1 MGAIVLLLLLIGRW
15 QRSWGYVYAAGG
27 AGLVALCW
35 PAAARLL
42 SGWWMAL
49 AKAIGAVTG
58 RLLLL
63 LVFGLILLPVAVVAR
78 WRGWLGMDLT
88 AGKPTYYSNRDH
100 LYSPSD
106 LEQPW

>member
-15 QRSWGYVYAAGG
+15 QRSWGYVYAAG
-27 AGLVALCW
+27 AVGLVAICW

-42 SGWWMAL
+42 AGWWL
-49 AKAIGAVTG
+49 TLGKAIGAVTG

-63 LVFGLILLPVAVVAR
+63 LVFVLIVLPVAVVAR
-78 WRGWLGMDLT
+78 WRGWLGMDLKG
-88 AGKPTYYSNRDH
+88 GKPTYYSDRDH
-100 LYSPSD
+100 LYSPAD